1 MRFSASLQSCSI
13 KKGTVE
19 TIPHQEKFEICKPI
33 RLIHRFIDW
42 LFICNDL
49 TVKWTKLKSMPILEI
64 NATHVEIA
72 SSMGA
77 GGIYHVIVDK
87 YYNGQIMKSHNGW
100 RVQLASYNYT

>member
-1 MRFSASLQSCSI
+1 
-13 KKGTVE
+13 
-19 TIPHQEKFEICKPI
+19 
-33 RLIHRFIDW
+33 
-42 LFICNDL
+42 
-49 TVKWTKLKSMPILEI
+49 MPILEI